1 MISVNQLN
9 KGVLTKVVSA
19 TFSHS
24 SPCTCPCYGL
34 IQAEIIKHGFKSSLI
49 KMPTICEFV
58 SYLLLNKQRFKCLEC
73 NKTFTASNTVVHN
86 NCKIS
91 NDTRLLIL
99 NKAKIK
105 MSEKDIARQCNVSQA
120 YVNKLLFKAY
130 SSRSINKNYLPK
142 HLSFDEFKSCKDSTY
157 AMSFIMIDSTNSKI
171 IDIVQDRKLS
181 SLISYFKTYSDEA
194 SILVSQHI
202 A

>member
-58 SYLLLNKQRFKCLEC
+58 SYLLLNKQILKYLEC
-73 NKTFTASNTVVHN
+73 NKTITASNTVAPKN
-86 NCKIS
+86 YNIS

-99 NKAKIK
+99 YKAKIE
-105 MSEKDIARQCNVSQA
+105 MFGRDIARQC
-120 YVNKLLFKAY
+120 
-130 SSRSINKNYLPK
+130 I
-142 HLSFDEFKSCKDSTY
+142 SCLCK
-157 AMSFIMIDSTNSKI
+157 
-171 IDIVQDRKLS
+171 
-181 SLISYFKTYSDEA
+181 
-194 SILVSQHI
+194 
-202 A
+202 